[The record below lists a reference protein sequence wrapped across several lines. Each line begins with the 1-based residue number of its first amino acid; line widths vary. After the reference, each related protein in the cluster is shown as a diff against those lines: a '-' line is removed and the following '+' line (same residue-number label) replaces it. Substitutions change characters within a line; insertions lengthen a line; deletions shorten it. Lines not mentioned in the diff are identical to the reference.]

1 MTNRFA
7 VAVMAAFFVASASSA
22 LAAPKP
28 FSVLAVRTS
37 GSSTKTTSSF
47 TENLLTG
54 KKVVGH
60 DSVKCKVV
68 SKTTACTGTFTF
80 KAGGTI
86 MIDSVLKAQGND
98 ATFKIS
104 GGTGPYAGSTGT
116 LKLAV
121 SSTSTKLTFELT

>member
-1 MTNRFA
+1 MKKRSA
-7 VAVMAAFFVASASSA
+7 VVVVAACMAASATGA

-28 FSVLAVRTS
+28 FSVVAVRTS

-54 KKVVGH
+54 NKVVGH
-60 DSVKCKVV
+60 DAVKCEVV
-68 SKTTACTGTFTF
+68 AKTTACTGTFTF

-86 MIDSVLKAQGND
+86 AINSLLIPQGKD

-104 GGTGPYAGSTGT
+104 GGTGPYAGSKGT

-121 SSTSTKLTFELT
+121 SKTNTKLTFELS

>member
-1 MTNRFA
+1 MKKRIA
-7 VAVMAAFFVASASSA
+7 VVVVSACVAASATGA

-54 KKVVGH
+54 TKVVGH
-60 DSVKCKVV
+60 DAIKCKVV
-68 SKTTACTGTFTF
+68 SKTTACMGTFTF

-86 MIDSVLKAQGND
+86 SINSTLIPQGND

-104 GGTGPYAGSTGT
+104 GGTGPYASASGT
-116 LKLAV
+116 LALAV
-121 SSTSTKLTFELT
+121 SKTSTKLTFELS